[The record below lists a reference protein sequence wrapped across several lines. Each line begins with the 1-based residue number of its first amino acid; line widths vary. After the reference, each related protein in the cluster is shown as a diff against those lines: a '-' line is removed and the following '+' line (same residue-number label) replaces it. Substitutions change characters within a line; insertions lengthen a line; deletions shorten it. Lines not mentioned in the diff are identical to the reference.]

1 MSNYERQ
8 QADLHLTDEQV
19 IDSMRA
25 EIEKAEASG
34 TKRPIETFV
43 LAALS
48 SIPWIGSF
56 LSAAAS
62 LRSEEET
69 NQHNYL
75 QMLWVEEH
83 QRKLI
88 ELARLLEEIC
98 SRFERLG
105 SEIDQRIQSEGY
117 LSIVRKTFR
126 TWDDSDMEEKPRMLG
141 NVVINAG
148 GTRSCPDDVTG
159 CSSTG
164 LSSITKCISP

>member
-1 MSNYERQ
+1 MRIRNGIGLITAILDLRIIAKSISSDESHSREQRTLAIVVLDSGEIGHFVFKCPTMSDNKPIFPF
-8 QADLHLTDEQV
+8 TDAQV

-34 TKRPIETFV
+34 TKRPIEKFV

-69 NQHNYL
+69 NQLNYL

-88 ELARLLEEIC
+88 ELARLLEEIR
-98 SRFERLG
+98 SRFESLG
-105 SEIDQRIQSEGY
+105 IS
-117 LSIVRKTFR
+117 
-126 TWDDSDMEEKPRMLG
+126 G
-141 NVVINAG
+141 NRWQQHAQM
-148 GTRSCPDDVTG
+148 
-159 CSSTG
+159 CS
-164 LSSITKCISP
+164 